1 MARPLTEA
9 ERAARIAVVSQ
20 QRAAGR
26 TWKEIAA
33 DLGMPRVTLL
43 NWCQANGLVPRAL
56 TKPGKAKEAARVTT
70 QRECMGAGCRTMIAS
85 TGLGHRMCGDCA
97 RRAHT
102 LSPMEPDPGGDTGRR
117 TMARAGA

>member
-9 ERAARIAVVSQ
+9 ARAARIAVVSQ

-56 TKPGKAKEAARVTT
+56 TKPGKAKAAARTT
-70 QRECMGAGCRTMIAS
+70 TRMKCMTCPAMIDS
-85 TGLGHRMCGDCA
+85 TGFHHRRCGNCRSVSA
-97 RRAHT
+97 
-102 LSPMEPDPGGDTGRR
+102 SPYECDPGGDTGRR
-117 TMARAGA
+117 TMARHGE